1 MRYKILG
8 QHTGLRASELVL
20 GTGMFGTKWGH
31 GADAQ
36 EARRIFDGYL
46 EAGGNFLDTSDS
58 YQFGDAETLLAIF
71 SSWAATMSFSRP
83 NTPRAPTPRVDCR
96 RRETTAKR

>member
-46 EAGGNFLDTSDS
+46 EAGGNFPDTSDS
-58 YQFGDAETLLAIF
+58 YQFGDAETFLAIF
-71 SSWAATMSFSRP
+71 SSWAPARSFSRP
-83 NTPRAPTPRVDCR
+83 NIPTAPAPSMGSRHRA
-96 RRETTAKR
+96 